1 MAWETNTFLL
11 PVFSFRRVKISDG
24 EDQTEVFKKVA
35 WETNTFLFACL
46 FLQKSKSTLMEKIR
60 QKYSEK
66 WPERQTLFFLPTFSF
81 SKEKVGEQ
89 SGRGKKRLL

>member
-1 MAWETNTFLL
+1 VTLETNTFLL
-11 PVFSFRRVKISDG
+11 GLLF
-24 EDQTEVFKKVA
+24 FKK
-35 WETNTFLFACL
+35 
-46 FLQKSKSTLMEKIR
+46 SKNTLMEKIR